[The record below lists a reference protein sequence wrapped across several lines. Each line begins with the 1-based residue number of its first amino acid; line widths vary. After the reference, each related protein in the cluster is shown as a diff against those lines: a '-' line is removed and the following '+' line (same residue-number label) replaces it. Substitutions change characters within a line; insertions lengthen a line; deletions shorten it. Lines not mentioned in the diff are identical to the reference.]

1 MSIVDIK
8 GAAEEY
14 SGDRRFDELD
24 FIIADYSQVS
34 SCAARPAEIEDVW
47 IVDYGAKRSN
57 PKVRKAVVATNT
69 EVIALADFYVHRL
82 GDAFTLQVF
91 STLVEARIWVCSRT
105 SASQTAGKAPKG
117 DAMRQGG
124 QWPDAAD
131 VGAVYRV
138 AYRHR
143 RL

>member
-1 MSIVDIK
+1 MPFTLLWEPKGVVIEFSGRVSIVDIK

-91 STLVEARIWVCSRT
+91 STLVEARIWVSSRT

-124 QWPDAAD
+124 Q
-131 VGAVYRV
+131 
-138 AYRHR
+138 
-143 RL
+143 